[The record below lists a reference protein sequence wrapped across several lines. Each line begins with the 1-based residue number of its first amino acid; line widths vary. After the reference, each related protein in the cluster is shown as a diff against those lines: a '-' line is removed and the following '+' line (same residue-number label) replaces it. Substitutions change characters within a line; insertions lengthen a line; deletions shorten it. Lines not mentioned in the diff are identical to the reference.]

1 VRFCRTGF
9 IHLDSFFTSLAKRAA
24 PAKPPTLKDCMG
36 TLMAFESQVETPKSM
51 LIHEKL
57 DADPA
62 LPSLRYWLAAGPAS
76 LNVSGGSKKH

>member
-1 VRFCRTGF
+1 
-9 IHLDSFFTSLAKRAA
+9 
-24 PAKPPTLKDCMG
+24 MG